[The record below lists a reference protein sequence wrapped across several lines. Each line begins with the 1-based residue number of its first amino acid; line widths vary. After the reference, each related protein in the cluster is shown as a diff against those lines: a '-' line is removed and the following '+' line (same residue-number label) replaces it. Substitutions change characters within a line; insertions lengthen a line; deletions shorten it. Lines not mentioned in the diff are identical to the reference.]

1 MEQEN
6 GALVPKGRAI
16 ALAVV
21 VSIAPIYW
29 TGIGGV
35 LIALCA
41 SVAAVIIA
49 SSALSKD
56 SAEVRREMEGSAQ
69 LEGILDSSQLDAAE
83 GQVRTEPVAYD
94 RARRFGK
101 MVVAIAIVVS
111 ALASGLVLASTGGR
125 GVHFYLGGRT
135 LFPSAAQ
142 DSDTARTTT
151 THRNTRR
158 TTSSNEEEEEYYSEE
173 WTYYP
178 EEEGEEETWVP
189 ESTQQETSQPGN
201 TSGNQGTSEPT
212 APTQPAQPTQPEV
225 PSNAG
230 TQDDAAPSNTAQP
243 TADPA
248 TTTQDAPATTEQA
261 N

>member
-101 MVVAIAIVVS
+101 VVIAIAIVVS

-158 TTSSNEEEEEYYSEE
+158 TTSSNEEEE
-173 WTYYP
+173 
-178 EEEGEEETWVP
+178 GEEETWVP

-212 APTQPAQPTQPEV
+212 APTQPAQPTQPEES
-225 PSNAG
+225 SNAG
-230 TQDDAAPSNTAQP
+230 TQNDAASPSTAQP

-248 TTTQDAPATTEQA
+248 TTQDAPAITEQA